1 MKTYFCYLEYFATG
15 EGLTYCMAIIGAESE
30 ENAKKEFVRK
40 YMYNEL
46 VNEKHIQEFVDYL
59 SVGVDVYEWH
69 EHTHHEKTT
78 DILKAFFSQPVI
90 DSMFDA
96 EKAHAL
102 HEFNF
107 KLYNNYS

>member
-1 MKTYFCYLEYFATG
+1 MKLYFCFLEHFATG
-15 EGLTYCMAIIGAESE
+15 EGLTYCMAIVGSENE

-40 YMYNEL
+40 YMCNEL
-46 VNEKHIQEFVDYL
+46 VKEKHIQDCVDYF
-59 SVGVDVYEWH
+59 SVGMDVYEWH
-69 EHTHHEKTT
+69 ETTHHDKIKDIMKT
-78 DILKAFFSQPVI
+78 FFTQSVI
-90 DSMFDA
+90 DIMFDA